1 MSAAV
6 KVPVQ
11 VEARSLVHRYGRR
24 SVLDHLDFQFEA
36 PGVVAVRGVNGAGKS
51 TLLRILAGLLRP
63 TAGVARVVVD
73 GRDVTPLERY
83 RHIGYAG
90 PELAFYPEFTAHE
103 NLCFAAETRGLGDPA
118 RSATRALERV
128 GLQARGTD
136 RVGALSSGMVQRLR
150 LAFGLLSDP
159 PLLLL
164 DEPGSHLDDQGRS
177 MLTDLVNQERDH
189 RLVMIATNEE
199 REGALAD
206 RRVELRGRG
215 LGDPA

>member
-1 MSAAV
+1 M
-6 KVPVQ
+6 VPVQ
-11 VEARSLVHRYGRR
+11 VEARGLVHRYGRR
-24 SVLDHLDFQFEA
+24 PVLDHLDFAFEA

-63 TAGVARVVVD
+63 TAGVARVAVA
-73 GRDVTPLERY
+73 GREVTPIQ
-83 RHIGYAG
+83 RHRHVGYAG
-90 PELAFYPEFTAHE
+90 PELAFYPELTAHE
-103 NLCFAAETRGLGDPA
+103 NLRFAAETLGLAGPA
-118 RSATRALERV
+118 RHASRALERV
-128 GLQARGTD
+128 GLGARAGD
-136 RVGALSSGMVQRLR
+136 RVQALSSGMVQRLR

-164 DEPGSHLDDQGRS
+164 DEPGSHLDDQGRAL
-177 MLTDLVNQERDH
+177 LTDLVNGERGK

-206 RRVELRGRG
+206 REVELEGRG